1 MAKALPEG
9 AGKLA
14 VPAVQF
20 DGGNKVSVAP
30 LPVTGQPFRADRQL
44 EPECQLDGGGWRVVR
59 HSANL
64 EHEDPGTVPGSPRAG
79 HTAGVFGIPKD
90 EAQLGDNGCPENS
103 GHRAIRHGRRPAIWR
118 SRPTDKV
125 WLSIRLICTSIAID
139 YSQQN
144 PGLAPGTQRHCR
156 YV

>member
-14 VPAVQF
+14 VPTVQF
-20 DGGNKVSVAP
+20 DGGNKVSTAP

-44 EPECQLDGGGWRVVR
+44 EPARQLDVGGWRVVR

-79 HTAGVFGIPKD
+79 NTAGVWHSQRRGAAGRQWLPG
-90 EAQLGDNGCPENS
+90 ELR
-103 GHRAIRHGRRPAIWR
+103 HRAIRLGRRLAIWR
-118 SRPTDKV
+118 SKPTGKV
-125 WLSIRLICTSIAID
+125 WLSI
-139 YSQQN
+139 
-144 PGLAPGTQRHCR
+144 
-156 YV
+156 